1 MKYTNRLSSI
11 RIGYSAGMALIFA
24 VANTLMCLFNGV
36 LFDKYIFVAAINIYF
51 FSLFLLLVIRKR
63 REGTLP
69 EFNYTTYGKITF
81 IVLLC
86 WIITFTFALFAPDFF
101 APFILIPIICSTVFD
116 DSITNLLGL
125 YFVIISALCLDFNIF
140 MVLCY
145 ICMIAFG
152 NVLAIFFK
160 NKEGIERLYTLI
172 LIFAGTTLVSTIF
185 YYLNYLEI
193 STSVFVYAFIEGV
206 ISVVITVGTV
216 PLYRKY
222 VQESQIVR
230 YDDLLSPEYSLVQ
243 DIRNFSFIEYQ
254 HASRVSILSRK
265 CAEAINLNAS
275 LAACAGFYYR
285 LGIIEGEPMIDNAL
299 KIAND
304 YCFPSDVIQIL
315 AEYGAILNL
324 PSSKE
329 SAIVHMVDSVVT
341 KVELFDS
348 DSMSSSWNQNMVI
361 YQTINE
367 LSQKGYYDNSG
378 LTMNQCLIIREILA
392 NEDILG

>member
-193 STSVFVYAFIEGV
+193 STLVFVYAFIEGV
-206 ISVVITVGTV
+206 ISVVITVGIV
-216 PLYRKY
+216 PLYHKY

-230 YDDLLSPEYSLVQ
+230 YDDLLNPEYSLVQ

>member
-1 MKYTNRLSSI
+1 MKYTNRFSSI
-11 RIGYSAGMALIFA
+11 RVGYSAGMALIFA
-24 VANTLMCLFNGV
+24 AANTLLCLFNGV
-36 LFDKYIFVAAINIYF
+36 LFDKYICVAAINIYF
-51 FSLFLLLVIRKR
+51 FALFLLLVIRKR

-86 WIITFTFALFAPDFF
+86 WIFTLLFALLAPDFF
-101 APFILIPIICSTVFD
+101 APYIVIPIICSTVFD
-116 DSITNLLGL
+116 DSLINLLSL
-125 YFVIISALCLDFNIF
+125 YFVIISAICLDFNIF

-145 ICMIAFG
+145 VCMIAFG
-152 NVLAIFFK
+152 NVLAFFFK
-160 NKEGIERLYTLI
+160 TKEGIERLYSLI

-185 YYLNYLEI
+185 YYFNYLEI
-193 STSVFVYAFIEGV
+193 SISIFSQAILEGLIAV
-206 ISVVITVGTV
+206 AITVAIV

-222 VQESQIVR
+222 VEEAQVVR
-230 YDDLLSPEYSLVQ
+230 YEELLSPEYGLVQ
-243 DIRNFSFIEYQ
+243 AIRNFSFIEYQ
-254 HASRVSILSRK
+254 HASRVSILSGK
-265 CAEAINLNAS
+265 CAEAINANAS

-285 LGIIEGEPMIDNAL
+285 LGKIEGEPMIDNAL

-304 YCFPSDVIQIL
+304 YCFPADVIQIL
-315 AEYGAILNL
+315 SEYGAVLNL

-329 SAIVHMVDSVVT
+329 SAIIHMVDSVVT
-341 KVELFDS
+341 KVELFDA

>member
-1 MKYTNRLSSI
+1 MKYTNRFSSI
-11 RIGYSAGMALIFA
+11 RIGYSVGMALIFA
-24 VANTLMCLFNGV
+24 AANTLMCLFNGV
-36 LFDKYIFVAAINIYF
+36 LIDKYICIAAINVYF
-51 FSLFLLLVIRKR
+51 FALFLLLVIRKR

-86 WIITFTFALFAPDFF
+86 WIITFLFALIAPDFF
-101 APFILIPIICSTVFD
+101 APYIVIPIICSTVFD
-116 DSITNLLGL
+116 DSLINLFSL
-125 YFVIISALCLDFNIF
+125 YLVIISATSLDFNIF

-145 ICMIAFG
+145 LCMIAAG
-152 NVLAIFFK
+152 SVLALFVKI
-160 NKEGIERLYTLI
+160 KEGIERLYSLI
-172 LIFAGTTLVSTIF
+172 IIFAGTILVSTVF
-185 YYLNYLEI
+185 YYFNYLEI
-193 STSVFVYAFIEGV
+193 SISIFANAILEGLIAV
-206 ISVVITVGTV
+206 AITVAIV

-222 VQESQIVR
+222 VDEAQIVR
-230 YDDLLSPEYSLVQ
+230 YDELLSPEYTLVQ

-265 CAEAINLNAS
+265 CAEAIKANSS

-285 LGIIEGEPMIDNAL
+285 LGKIEGEPMIDNAL

-304 YCFPSDVIQIL
+304 FCFPSDVIQIL
-315 AEYGAILNL
+315 AEYGAIINL
-324 PSSKE
+324 PSSRE

-341 KVELFDS
+341 KVELFDA